1 MSKQLSRFLSSNNFP
16 WQESFP
22 SAEPHPVLGGAG
34 RYQSAESEV
43 NIGKDRESEPET
55 EWGGWIS
62 VLIYFTLMID

>member
-1 MSKQLSRFLSSNNFP
+1 M
-16 WQESFP
+16 
-22 SAEPHPVLGGAG
+22 GGAG
-34 RYQSAESEV
+34 RYQSVESEV